1 MSLQLQS
8 NMCTA
13 TESMRLEEKE
23 IIYWQREENDT
34 EIINIGE
41 PVDGNGAAMKKE
53 LQVVLALL
61 LRYQITPMN
70 LAQYAHFKQHRW
82 RQVTDSCKIKEA
94 L

>member
-1 MSLQLQS
+1 MS

-41 PVDGNGAAMKKE
+41 PVDGNVAAMKKE
-53 LQVVLALL
+53 L
-61 LRYQITPMN
+61 
-70 LAQYAHFKQHRW
+70 
-82 RQVTDSCKIKEA
+82 
-94 L
+94 